1 MKALAAPII
10 HARTKDVDFRS
21 GLLTIPE
28 HFKSS
33 DVQWARKYILDS
45 TRYFELA
52 GENGRWTAFCNE
64 NVVVTGVSIYIE
76 NLYKKCNR
84 QPCYAQVDGRR
95 KNYAFIGF
103 VIQKSDITE
112 AFDVPYSMLL
122 EQYEKY
128 MELRWED
135 SLDDTSNSLSAT
147 RAEYQSVNF
156 PTAGD
161 VSNAL
166 KLYDRQKKTVLDL
179 GVDSLESILARLM
192 LIMKDECNLSFC
204 SDMPNATSV
213 IESQFQ
219 IVTSKNAY
227 GIINTIQKREESRQ
241 TQRQEEF
248 AGMGN
253 KPVNGKRK
261 SDAAQISEM
270 MEAQTANSNRHSR
283 ENSVSINYKDIGLV
297 LGTAAGVVF
306 IIISKGSSPIVLA
319 ISSVFTII
327 LGGAEAVRII
337 RKFT

>member
-28 HFKSS
+28 HFKDS
-33 DVQWARKYILDS
+33 DVQWARKNILDS

-52 GENGRWTAFCNE
+52 GEDGRWVAFCNE
-64 NVVVTGVSIYIE
+64 DVVVTGVSIYIE
-76 NLYKKCNR
+76 NLYKKCNM

-112 AFDVPYSMLL
+112 AFDVPYCMLL

-128 MELRWED
+128 MELRWDD
-135 SLDDTSNSLSAT
+135 SLDDISNSLSAT
-147 RAEYQSVNF
+147 RVEYQSVNF
-156 PTAGD
+156 PAAKN
-161 VSNAL
+161 VSNVL

-179 GVDSLESILARLM
+179 GVDSLESILAQLM
-192 LIMKDECNLSFC
+192 LIMKNECNLSFC

-213 IESQFQ
+213 IESQFR
-219 IVTSKNAY
+219 IVTSGNAH
-227 GIINTIQKREESRQ
+227 GIISTIQKREESQQ
-241 TQRQEEF
+241 TRRQEEF
-248 AGMGN
+248 AGMEN
-253 KPVNGKRK
+253 KLANGTRE
-261 SDAAQISEM
+261 SDAARVSEM
-270 MEAQTANSNRHSR
+270 MEAQTMNSNRQSR
-283 ENSVSINYKDIGLV
+283 KNISVDYKDIGLV

-319 ISSVFTII
+319 VSSVFTVI
-327 LGGAEAVRII
+327 LGGMEAARII
-337 RKFT
+337 RKFE

>member
-28 HFKSS
+28 HFKDS

-52 GENGRWTAFCNE
+52 GEDGRWVAFCNE
-64 NVVVTGVSIYIE
+64 DVVVTGVSIYIE
-76 NLYKKCNR
+76 NLYKKCNM

-128 MELRWED
+128 MKLRWDD
-135 SLDDTSNSLSAT
+135 SLDDTSKSLSAT

-156 PTAGD
+156 PTAEN
-161 VSNAL
+161 VSNVL

-179 GVDSLESILARLM
+179 GVDSLESILAQLM

-213 IESQFQ
+213 IESQFR
-219 IVTSKNAY
+219 IVTSGNAH
-227 GIINTIQKREESRQ
+227 GIISTIQKREESQQIRS
-241 TQRQEEF
+241 QEEF
-248 AGMGN
+248 AGMEN
-253 KPVNGKRK
+253 RLANGKRK
-261 SDAAQISEM
+261 SDATRISEM
-270 MEAQTANSNRHSR
+270 MEAQAMDSNRQ
-283 ENSVSINYKDIGLV
+283 NQKNISVDYKDIGLV

-319 ISSVFTII
+319 VSSVFTII
-327 LGGAEAVRII
+327 LGGMEAVRII

>member
-21 GLLTIPE
+21 GLLTIPA
-28 HFKSS
+28 HFKAPE
-33 DVQWARKYILDS
+33 VQWARKYILDS
-45 TRYFELA
+45 TRYFEFA
-52 GENGRWTAFCNE
+52 GEDGRWTAFCNE

-84 QPCYAQVDGRR
+84 QPCYAQVDGKR

-128 MELRWED
+128 MELRWDD
-135 SLDDTSNSLSAT
+135 SLDDISNSLSAT
-147 RAEYQSVNF
+147 QVGYQSVNF
-156 PTAGD
+156 PAAES
-161 VSNAL
+161 VSNVL

-179 GVDSLESILARLM
+179 GADSLESILARLM
-192 LIMKDECNLSFC
+192 LIMKNESSLSFC

-219 IVTSKNAY
+219 IVTSGNAY
-227 GIINTIQKREESRQ
+227 GIISTIQKREESRQ
-241 TQRQEEF
+241 TRGQGESV
-248 AGMGN
+248 GMGN
-253 KPVNGKRK
+253 KPATGTKK
-261 SDAAQISEM
+261 SDTAKISEM
-270 MEAQTANSNRHSR
+270 MAVQTANNNRQSR
-283 ENSVSINYKDIGLV
+283 ENDISVDYKDVGLV

-306 IIISKGSSPIVLA
+306 ITISRGSSPIVLA

>member
-1 MKALAAPII
+1 MKAFVAPII

-28 HFKSS
+28 NFKDS

-52 GENGRWTAFCNE
+52 GEDGRWTAFCNKD
-64 NVVVTGVSIYIE
+64 VVVTGVSIYIE

-84 QPCYAQVDGRR
+84 RPCYAQVDGRR

-128 MELRWED
+128 MELRWDD
-135 SLDDTSNSLSAT
+135 SIDDTSNSLLAT
-147 RAEYQSVNF
+147 RAKYQSVYF
-156 PTAGD
+156 PTAEG
-161 VSNAL
+161 VSNVL
-166 KLYDRQKKTVLDL
+166 RLYDQQKKTVLDL

-219 IVTSKNAY
+219 IVTSRNAH
-227 GIINTIQKREESRQ
+227 GIISTIQKRAESQQ
-241 TQRQEEF
+241 TRRQEEF
-248 AGMGN
+248 TGMEN
-253 KPVNGKRK
+253 KPVYGKKK
-261 SDAAQISEM
+261 SDAVKISEM
-270 MEAQTANSNRHSR
+270 MESQTANSNRQSR
-283 ENSVSINYKDIGLV
+283 ENKISVDYKDIGLV

-306 IIISKGSSPIVLA
+306 IIISKGSSPIILA
-319 ISSVFTII
+319 ISNMFTII